1 VDESRLELARSWHLG
16 PSPETRVM
24 AATSIALIRTMEA
37 FQREALSMFRLVSDA
52 DISFNEVVV
61 LHVVAMHDR
70 PKDAASIARILDRSD
85 VSNVLYNLR
94 KLSSLGLVE
103 KAKDGAAT
111 IFRVTES
118 GRELA
123 HRYAAVRRR
132 VLLDTW
138 KGQPRALEGLVE
150 VTFTLRHMTGVYDAQ
165 TRELA
170 SLDPGQ
176 FPSSDAA
183 EPAVSGARRRQRR

>member
-1 VDESRLELARSWHLG
+1 
-16 PSPETRVM
+16 M
-24 AATSIALIRTMEA
+24 AQTSIALIRTMEA

-52 DISFNEVVV
+52 DVSFNEVVV

-70 PKDAASIARILDRSD
+70 PKDAATISRILDRSD
-85 VSNVLYNLR
+85 VSNLLYNLR

-111 IFRVTES
+111 VFGVTEA

-123 HRYAAVRRR
+123 HRYAEVRRR

-138 KGQPRALEGLVE
+138 KSQPGALEGLIE

-170 SLDPGQ
+170 SLDPEQ
-176 FPSSDAA
+176 FPASDTAA
-183 EPAVSGARRRQRR
+183 RAERPTRRRSHR